1 MTEKTELNEI
11 EERDGVKVD
20 RILQSLSEL
29 ESKGL
34 ADILAFQIIQGVN
47 LFNLASSGKN
57 IDVSESVKFISELLG
72 IDFDANLR
80 KYIKEKLVPEVM
92 YSGAPIEDDF
102 TDDEIVDYII
112 QNSQLT
118 NESVDKYKRTLS
130 ETIQKL

>member
-11 EERDGVKVD
+11 EQRDGVKVD
-20 RILQSLSEL
+20 NILQSLGEL

-47 LFNLASSGKN
+47 LFNLASSGKS
-57 IDVSESVKFISELLG
+57 IDVSESVKFVSEVLG

-92 YSGAPIEDDF
+92 YSGNPIEDDF

>member
-1 MTEKTELNEI
+1 MSDLKEI
-11 EERDGVKVD
+11 EQRDSVKVD
-20 RILQSLSEL
+20 KILHSLNDL

-47 LFNLASSGKN
+47 LFNLASSGKS
-57 IDVSESVKFISELLG
+57 IDVSESVKFISDVLG

-80 KYIKEKLVPEVM
+80 KYIKDKVIPEVM
-92 YSGAPIEDDF
+92 YSGNPIEDDF

-118 NESVDKYKRTLS
+118 NENVDKYKQTLS

>member
-1 MTEKTELNEI
+1 MAEMSDLKEI
-11 EERDGVKVD
+11 EQRDSVKVD
-20 RILQSLSEL
+20 KILQSLNDL

-47 LFNLASSGKN
+47 LFNLASSGKS
-57 IDVSESVKFISELLG
+57 IDVSESVKFISDVLG

-80 KYIKEKLVPEVM
+80 KYIKDKVIPEVM
-92 YSGAPIEDDF
+92 YSGNPIEDDF

-118 NESVDKYKRTLS
+118 NENVDKYKQTLS

>member
-11 EERDGVKVD
+11 EQRDGVKVD
-20 RILQSLSEL
+20 NILQSLGEL

-92 YSGAPIEDDF
+92 YSGNPIEDDF

-112 QNSQLT
+112 QNSKLT

>member
-20 RILQSLSEL
+20 RILQSLGEL

-57 IDVSESVKFISELLG
+57 IDVSESVRFISELLG

>member
-1 MTEKTELNEI
+1 MTEKAELNEI
-11 EERDGVKVD
+11 EQRDGVKID
-20 RILQSLSEL
+20 NILQSLGEL

-47 LFNLASSGKN
+47 LFNLASSGKS

-92 YSGAPIEDDF
+92 YSGNPIEDDF

>member
-20 RILQSLSEL
+20 RILQSLGEL

>member
-11 EERDGVKVD
+11 EQRDGVKVD
-20 RILQSLSEL
+20 RILQSLGEL

-47 LFNLASSGKN
+47 LFNLATSGKN